1 MMADNMDKIIVVG
14 LIMLAA
20 VSAWAVITA
29 NHLFIG

>member
-1 MMADNMDKIIVVG
+1 MAENMDKIIVLG
-14 LIMLAA
+14 LVTLAA